1 MIHQLQWIVWAFL
14 RWPGSTTGE
23 IYTQLEKSG
32 HRVRNI
38 TGRMSDARVRGV
50 VFSERKDGKLHRF
63 TVEYC
68 PEKLLLPGNYTWES
82 GITPSVDCKGNHLK
96 TPTPGFPRFTMD

>member
-1 MIHQLQWIVWAFL
+1 MKYQFEWIVWAFL

-23 IYTQLEKSG
+23 IYTKLEQSG

-38 TGRMSDARVRGV
+38 TGRMSDARDRGV

-63 TVEYC
+63 TIEYC
-68 PEKLLLPGNYTWES
+68 PEKLLPSGNYTWDS
-82 GITPSVDCKGNHLK
+82 GITRRVDSKGNFIK
-96 TPTPGFPRFTMD
+96 YPTPGYPRFTID